1 MLPKAGAA
9 RKPGRPPLQAPILGR
24 GQVTCRGSVRSAA
37 PHARA
42 ARSAGTRRGPAV
54 SLRRGRAPTPLPAA
68 APGGRV
74 RERCVAPAASAVT
87 GPDASLA

>member
-1 MLPKAGAA
+1 MTNLVS
-9 RKPGRPPLQAPILGR
+9 ILKS
-24 GQVTCRGSVRSAA
+24 T
-37 PHARA
+37 
-42 ARSAGTRRGPAV
+42 V